1 MERSKNSFYL
11 VSQSSECKARAGV
24 LSTAHINVLTPAFMP
39 VGTQATVKAM
49 SSEEVWDI
57 GYRLILANTY
67 HLYLRPGLGIIQ
79 ACGGLHKFMNWKGAI
94 LTDSGGFQSYS
105 LLDLRDINDEGILF
119 RSHIDGS
126 EHFLTPEI
134 VVEIQERL
142 GSDIAMV
149 LDECIPY
156 PSTRTYA
163 EEATRRT
170 LLWARRSKERHN
182 RSEQLLF
189 GIVQGGIY
197 EDLRKQNAMDI
208 VDLDFDGY
216 AIGGVS
222 VGEPEEFM
230 WAVIEWVEPLLP
242 SSKPRYVMG
251 IGSPEDL
258 LNAIERGIDLCDC
271 VLPTRLGRNGCVY
284 TSEGKLNI
292 KNARFKDDFSP
303 IDPDCD
309 CWACRNYTRAYLRH
323 LYKAEEILA
332 ARLATYHNL
341 YFYRKLIQRAR
352 QAIIEDNFLDFK
364 KDFLDKY
371 NRTKNDTDY
380 A

>member
-1 MERSKNSFYL
+1 MIGRDSF
-11 VSQSSECKARAGV
+11 VVVKQSSECKARAGV

-49 SSEEVWDI
+49 SSEEVWDM

-67 HLYLRPGLGIIQ
+67 HLYLRPGLEIIE
-79 ACGGLHKFMNWKGAI
+79 AGGGLHRFMNWRGAI

-105 LLDLRDINDEGILF
+105 LIDLRDISDEGVLF

-126 EHFLTPEI
+126 EYFFTPEL

-156 PSTRTYA
+156 PSTKAYA
-163 EEATRRT
+163 EEAARRT
-170 LLWARRSKERHN
+170 LLWAKRSRESHKRTD
-182 RSEQLLF
+182 QMLF

-197 EDLRKQNAMDI
+197 EDLRRENAREI
-208 VDLDFDGY
+208 VALDFDGY

-222 VGEPEEFM
+222 VGEPEEFK
-230 WAVIEWVEPLLP
+230 WAVIEWVEPILP

-251 IGSPEDL
+251 VGSPEDL
-258 LNAIERGIDLCDC
+258 LNAIERGMDMFDC

-303 IDPDCD
+303 IDPNCD

-341 YFYRKLIQRAR
+341 YFYRKLMQSAR
-352 QAIIEDNFLDFK
+352 QAIMNDEFLDFK
-364 KDFLDKY
+364 REFLGKY
-371 NRTKNDTDY
+371 RREEDESD
-380 A
+380 

>member
-1 MERSKNSFYL
+1 
-11 VSQSSECKARAGV
+11 
-24 LSTAHINVLTPAFMP
+24 MP

-49 SSEEVWDI
+49 SSEEVWDM

-67 HLYLRPGLGIIQ
+67 HLYLRPGLEIIE
-79 ACGGLHKFMNWKGAI
+79 AGGGLHRFMNWKGAI

-105 LLDLRDINDEGILF
+105 LIDLRDINDEGLLF

-126 EHFLTPEI
+126 EHFFTPEL

-156 PSTRTYA
+156 PSTKAYA
-163 EEATRRT
+163 EEAARRT
-170 LLWARRSKERHN
+170 LGWARRSKERH
-182 RSEQLLF
+182 RRDDQLLF

-197 EDLRKQNAMDI
+197 EDLRKENAREI
-208 VDLDFDGY
+208 VALDFDGY

-230 WAVIEWVEPLLP
+230 WTVIEWVEPILP

-258 LNAIERGIDLCDC
+258 LNAIEKGMDIFDC

-292 KNARFKDDFSP
+292 KNARFKDDFYP
-303 IDPDCD
+303 IDPNCD
-309 CWACRNYTRAYLRH
+309 CWACKNYTRAYLRH

-341 YFYRKLIQRAR
+341 FFYQKIMQLAR
-352 QAIIEDNFLDFK
+352 QAIMEDKFLDFK
-364 KDFLDKY
+364 REFLRKYKGAKDESG
-371 NRTKNDTDY
+371 
-380 A
+380 

>member
-1 MERSKNSFYL
+1 MEKQWSSFTL
-11 VSQSSECKARAGV
+11 IKQSEDCKARAGI
-24 LSTAHINVLTPAFMP
+24 LSTARINILTPAFMP

-49 SSEEVWDI
+49 SSEEVWDM

-67 HLYLRPGLGIIQ
+67 HLYLRPGLEVIEKS
-79 ACGGLHKFMNWKGAI
+79 GGVHKFMNWRGAI

-105 LLDLRDINDEGILF
+105 LIDLRNITDEGILF

-126 EHFLTPEI
+126 EYFFTPELA
-134 VVEIQERL
+134 VEIQERL

-149 LDECIPY
+149 LDECPPY
-156 PSTRTYA
+156 PSTKAYT

-170 LLWARRSKERHN
+170 FLWARRSRERH
-182 RSEQLLF
+182 RRKDQLLF
-189 GIVQGGIY
+189 GIIQGGIY
-197 EDLRKQNAMDI
+197 EDLRKRNAEEI
-208 VDLDFDGY
+208 TFLDFDGY

-222 VGEPEEFM
+222 VGEPEELM
-230 WAVIEWVEPLLP
+230 WAVIDWVEPLLP

-258 LNAIERGIDLCDC
+258 LNAIEKGMDIFDC

-292 KNARFKDDFSP
+292 KNARFKEDFSP
-303 IDPDCD
+303 IDPNCD
-309 CWACRNYTRAYLRH
+309 CWACKNYSRAYLRH
-323 LYKAEEILA
+323 LYKGEEILA

-341 YFYRKLIQRAR
+341 YFYREIMRQAR
-352 QAIIEDNFLDFK
+352 QAIMEDRFLDFK
-364 KDFLDKY
+364 REFMAKY
-371 NRTKNDTDY
+371 KGREDEPD
-380 A
+380 

>member
-1 MERSKNSFYL
+1 
-11 VSQSSECKARAGV
+11 
-24 LSTAHINVLTPAFMP
+24 MP

-49 SSEEVWDI
+49 SSEEVWDM
-57 GYRLILANTY
+57 GYRLVLANTY
-67 HLYLRPGLGIIQ
+67 HLYLRPGLEVIEKG
-79 ACGGLHKFMNWKGAI
+79 GGLHKFMNWKGGI

-105 LLDLRDINDEGILF
+105 LIDLRSIEDEGVLF

-126 EHFLTPEI
+126 EHFFTPEL

-149 LDECIPY
+149 LDECPPY
-156 PSTRTYA
+156 PSTKSYT

-170 LLWARRSKERHN
+170 FLWAKRCKEKHTRKN
-182 RSEQLLF
+182 QLLF

-197 EDLRKQNAMDI
+197 QDLRIRSAQEI
-208 VDLDFDGY
+208 TSLDFDGY

-222 VGEPEEFM
+222 VGEPEEFL
-230 WAVIEWVEPLLP
+230 WAVIDWVEPLLP
-242 SSKPRYVMG
+242 SNKPRYLMG
-251 IGSPEDL
+251 VGSPVDL
-258 LNAIERGIDLCDC
+258 LKAIEKGIDMFDC

-303 IDPDCD
+303 IDPNCN
-309 CWACRNYTRAYLRH
+309 CWACSNYTRAYLRH

-341 YFYRKLIQRAR
+341 YFYRELMRRAR
-352 QAIIEDNFLDFK
+352 KAIIEDRFLEFK
-364 KDFLDKY
+364 EDFLRKY
-371 NRTKNDTDY
+371 RGDEDD
-380 A
+380 AS

>member
-1 MERSKNSFYL
+1 MSHFHLVKQSKD
-11 VSQSSECKARAGV
+11 CKARAGI
-24 LSTAHINVLTPAFMP
+24 LHTSHISVPTPAFMP

-49 SSEEVWDI
+49 SSEEVWDM

-67 HLYLRPGLGIIQ
+67 HLYLRPGLEVIEKV
-79 ACGGLHKFMNWKGAI
+79 GGLHKFMNWKGGI

-105 LLDLRDINDEGILF
+105 LIDLRSIEDEGVLF

-126 EHFLTPEI
+126 EHFFTPEL

-149 LDECIPY
+149 LDECPPY
-156 PSTRTYA
+156 PSTKSYT

-170 LLWARRSKERHN
+170 FLWAKRSKERHS
-182 RSEQLLF
+182 RKDQLLF

-197 EDLRKQNAMDI
+197 QDLRIRSAEEI
-208 VDLDFDGY
+208 TSLDFDGY

-222 VGEPEEFM
+222 VGEPEEFL
-230 WAVIEWVEPLLP
+230 WAVIDWVEPLLP
-242 SSKPRYVMG
+242 SNKPRYLMG
-251 IGSPEDL
+251 VGSPVDL
-258 LNAIERGIDLCDC
+258 LKAIEKGIDMFDC

-303 IDPDCD
+303 IDPNCS

-341 YFYRKLIQRAR
+341 YFYRELMKRAR
-352 QAIIEDNFLDFK
+352 KAIMEDRFLEFK
-364 KDFLDKY
+364 EDFLIKY
-371 NRTKNDTDY
+371 RGDEDD
-380 A
+380 AS

>member
-1 MERSKNSFYL
+1 MGKRSTSFTL
-11 VSQSSECKARAGV
+11 IKQSSECKARAGV
-24 LSTAHINVLTPAFMP
+24 LHTAHTSILTPAFMP

-49 SSEEVWDI
+49 SSEEVWEM

-67 HLYLRPGLGIIQ
+67 HLYLRPGLEIIEGI
-79 ACGGLHKFMNWKGAI
+79 GGLHKFMNWKGAI

-105 LLDLRDINDEGILF
+105 LIDLRNISDEGILF

-126 EHFLTPEI
+126 EHFFTPEM

-149 LDECIPY
+149 LDECPPY
-156 PSTRTYA
+156 PSTKEYTL
-163 EEATRRT
+163 EATRRT
-170 LLWARRSKERHN
+170 LLWAERSKRKH
-182 RSEQLLF
+182 RKKEQILF

-197 EDLRKQNAMDI
+197 EDIRYECANALVEM
-208 VDLDFDGY
+208 DFDGY

-230 WAVIEWVEPLLP
+230 WLVIDVVEPLLP
-242 SSKPRYVMG
+242 VMKPRYIMG
-251 IGSPEDL
+251 VGSPIDL
-258 LNAIERGIDLCDC
+258 LNAIERGMDMFDC

-284 TSEGKLNI
+284 TSAGKLNI
-292 KNARFKDDFSP
+292 KNARFKEDYSP
-303 IDPDCD
+303 IDPECD

-323 LYKAEEILA
+323 LYKGEEILA

-341 YFYRKLIQRAR
+341 YFYKQITRKAR
-352 QAIIEDNFLDFK
+352 EAIIEDKFLDFK
-364 KDFLDKY
+364 EEFLAKY
-371 NRTKNDTDY
+371 KGEEENE
-380 A
+380 

>member
-1 MERSKNSFYL
+1 MIGRDSFL
-11 VSQSSECKARAGV
+11 VVKQSSECKARAGV

-49 SSEEVWDI
+49 SSEEVWDM

-67 HLYLRPGLGIIQ
+67 HLYLRPGLEIIE
-79 ACGGLHKFMNWKGAI
+79 AGGGLHRFMNWRGAI

-105 LLDLRDINDEGILF
+105 LIDLRDISDEGVLF

-126 EHFLTPEI
+126 EYFFTPEL

-156 PSTRTYA
+156 PSTKAYA
-163 EEATRRT
+163 EEAARRT
-170 LLWARRSKERHN
+170 LLWAKRSRESHKRTD
-182 RSEQLLF
+182 QMLF

-197 EDLRKQNAMDI
+197 EDLRRENAREI
-208 VDLDFDGY
+208 VALDFDGY

-222 VGEPEEFM
+222 VGEPEEFK
-230 WAVIEWVEPLLP
+230 WAVIKWVEPILP

-251 IGSPEDL
+251 VGSPEDL
-258 LNAIERGIDLCDC
+258 LNAIERGMDMFDC

-303 IDPDCD
+303 IDPNCD

-341 YFYRKLIQRAR
+341 YFYRKLMQSAR
-352 QAIIEDNFLDFK
+352 QAIMNDEFLDFK
-364 KDFLDKY
+364 REFLEKY
-371 NRTKNDTDY
+371 KREEDESD
-380 A
+380 